1 MSGIA
6 LYASVQAPGLDAIV
20 GQHAALVKRIAYH
33 LMGRLP
39 SNVQIEDLIQ
49 AGMVGL
55 LEAARQYDHAQG
67 ASFETYAGIRIRG
80 AMLDELRRYDW
91 TPRSVHRKARD
102 VAEAIRVIE
111 ARTGRDARDA
121 EVAEYL
127 GLALSEYHQVLQDTV
142 SCRMFSLDELLEAG
156 DTVLDE
162 CADSAAPPVEALTQ
176 SGFAKALAD
185 AIAGLPERERLVIS
199 LYYEEELNLREIG
212 EVLGVSESRV
222 CQLQSQA
229 MLRLRARM
237 QDWLDIEQSAA
248 ARPKGRRKA
257 VPKA

>member
-20 GQHAALVKRIAYH
+20 GQHASLVKRIAYH
-33 LMGRLP
+33 LMSRLP
-39 SNVQIEDLIQ
+39 SSVQVEDLIQ

-102 VAEAIRVIE
+102 VAEAMRSIE

-121 EVAEYL
+121 EVAEHL
-127 GLALSEYHQVLQDTV
+127 GLSLSEYHQVLHDSL
-142 SCRMFSLDELLEAG
+142 SCRMFSFEELLEAG
-156 DTVLDE
+156 DSALDD
-162 CADSAAPPVEALTQ
+162 CADSAAPPVEVLTQ
-176 SGFAKALAD
+176 SGFAEALAN

-237 QDWLDIEQSAA
+237 QGWLDAEQSAG
-248 ARPKGRRKA
+248 ARSKGRRKA
-257 VPKA
+257 AQV